1 MVEISKFLVINEQKD
16 QDTEAECCPQ
26 CGSLGVAHF
35 EDETDTPS
43 ELQHRCLR
51 CSSDGASACVPVPY
65 RLHHRDSRA
74 SSCTRQQDLFH

>member
-16 QDTEAECCPQ
+16 QGTEAECCPQ

-51 CSSDGASACVPVPY
+51 CDWTWYGCTVSTGPTRIL
-65 RLHHRDSRA
+65 RLDNIYNKIEEKN
-74 SSCTRQQDLFH
+74 